1 MARHRFSAGIF
12 LLTLLLSG
20 CSKEVEQESEPVRPV
35 QLAEVQRG
43 EIARIIAADGNLRA
57 LNQSAVT
64 PKISAPVSRFLV
76 NRGDHV
82 KTGQL
87 LAVLENKDLQAA
99 VADAKGAYEQAD
111 ANYRSVS
118 AATVPDALAK
128 AQADVQAAKESLDAA
143 QKLVDSRRQLLEQ
156 GAIARR
162 LVDEAT
168 VSWAQAKS
176 QYDTAQRHLESVQSV
191 GRIEDVKSAAAQRDS
206 AQARY
211 QAAQAQLAYSEI
223 RSPISGIVADRPLF
237 AGEMAVPGTPLLTI
251 VDVSS
256 IIARV
261 NVPQD
266 QAGYV
271 KLGQPA
277 QLVSSGGDEA
287 MGKVTVVSPAVDPQ
301 GTTVE
306 VWVQAPNPGER
317 LRPGGTV
324 HATIQAAP
332 VKNAVVVPLP
342 ALLPSAEG
350 GTAVFTVG
358 QDMIAH
364 ERAVQVGIR
373 TADQAQIL
381 SGVDAGARVIVSGG
395 LGLEDGAKVKLG
407 DAGSADA
414 SSDDDKGH
422 AKEGASKSGDGGKD
436 GK

>member
-1 MARHRFSAGIF
+1 MARHRFSAGIL
-12 LLTLLLSG
+12 LLTVLLSG
-20 CSKEVEQESEPVRPV
+20 CSKEAEQESEPVRPV

-43 EIARIIAADGNLRA
+43 EIARVITADGNLRA
-57 LNQSAVT
+57 LDQSAVT

-82 KTGQL
+82 KAGQL

-118 AATVPDALAK
+118 AATVPDAVAK
-128 AQADVQAAKESLDAA
+128 AQADVQAAKEALDAS

-237 AGEMAVPGTPLLTI
+237 AGEMAVPGSPLLTI
-251 VDVSS
+251 MDVSS

-277 QLVSSGGDEA
+277 QLVSSDGAEA
-287 MGKVTVVSPAVDPQ
+287 AGKVTVVSPAVDPQ

-324 HATIQAAP
+324 HATIQAAT
-332 VKNAVVVPLP
+332 VQNAVVVPLA
-342 ALLPSAEG
+342 ALLPSSEG
-350 GTAVFTVG
+350 GSAVFTVG
-358 QDMIAH
+358 KDMIAH
-364 ERAVQVGIR
+364 ESAVQVGIR

-381 SGVDAGARVIVSGG
+381 SGVDAGARVVVAGG

-407 DAGSADA
+407 NAA
-414 SSDDDKGH
+414 SDDDKDD
-422 AKEGASKSGDGGKD
+422 AKEGASKGGDSGGKD